1 MRHRLNNKG
10 QYDVSGVGGLAA
22 GVALGTALGI
32 ALVGPAF
39 AGHEGLKP
47 ADYPTRPITA
57 IVCYGKGGGAD
68 QAMTALM
75 PPAEK
80 ILGVRIN
87 KINKPGGGGLN
98 CLPDFAQTPPDGYTL
113 LHHVDALGGRY
124 VGGRIDINP
133 AEDLEPLIVSNI
145 APNAIYVNPKDERFH
160 DKNGKP
166 SWEKVV
172 EYAKANPGVKM
183 ANVNIPM
190 ELVNV
195 ARIEKS
201 FGIKFT
207 QVMIDRAAERYA
219 QVIGGRIPML
229 WEQPGDVMAY
239 FKAGKLA
246 PVLSIWPERYG
257 IYPDTPATGSD
268 YGLEWTV
275 LNRWRGV
282 FVKKETPKPI
292 VKYLAAVFKHAYFS
306 DHHKAF
312 IKRKSLDIV
321 PSYRSPEGARE
332 LFKEEIKLYTKAF
345 KALGW
350 EIRPE
355 LR

>member
-1 MRHRLNNKG
+1 MISVNRYRM
-10 QYDVSGVGGLAA
+10 LAA
-22 GVALGTALGI
+22 GVFLGVALGGGTLIVA
-32 ALVGPAF
+32 PAF
-39 AGHEGLKP
+39 ADHEKLKP
-47 ADYPTRPITA
+47 SNYPTRPITA

-75 PPAEK
+75 PPAVEL
-80 ILGVRIN
+80 LGVNIN

-98 CLPDFAQTPPDGYTL
+98 CLPDFQQAPADGYTL

-124 VGGRIDINP
+124 VDGRIDINP
-133 AEDLEPLIVSNI
+133 ARDLEPIIISNI
-145 APNAIYVNPKDERFH
+145 APNAIFVNPEDKRFH

-172 EYAKANPGVKM
+172 AFAKANPGAKM

-195 ARIEKS
+195 ARIEES
-201 FGIKFT
+201 FGVKFT
-207 QVMIDRAAERYA
+207 QVMIDKAAQRYA
-219 QVIGGRIPML
+219 QVIGGRVPLL
-229 WEQPGDVMAY
+229 WEQPGDVMQY

-246 PVLSIWPERYG
+246 PVLSIWPERYK
-257 IYPDTPATGSD
+257 IYPDVPATGAD
-268 YGLEWTV
+268 YGLKWKP

-282 FVKKETPKPI
+282 LVKKEVPKDI
-292 VKYLAAVFKHAYFS
+292 VKYLQAVFKHAYFS

-321 PSYRSPEGARE
+321 PSYRSPEGAKK
-332 LFKEEIKLYTKAF
+332 LFEEEVELYTKTY

-350 EIRPE
+350 KVRPE